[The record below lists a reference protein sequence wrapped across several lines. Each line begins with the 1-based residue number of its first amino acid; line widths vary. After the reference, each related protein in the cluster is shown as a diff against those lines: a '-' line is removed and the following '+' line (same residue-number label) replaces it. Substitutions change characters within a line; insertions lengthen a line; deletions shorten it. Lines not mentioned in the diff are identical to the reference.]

1 MAWDTEAAAQKA
13 EQAYRYVSRTL
24 PPGSDYS
31 LLDSH
36 TDAAYEIEGVGGAVA
51 DAEIVPM
58 QKGGPQT
65 PEGKEVARWNATR
78 HGISSPAPVVPGLEK
93 QEDWQEH
100 REAILEYYSPTGAL
114 QLELAERVALLTWR
128 LRRVTRYEA
137 QAIAISQEQVEDDF
151 HSRESF
157 KASMRGEGIS
167 ATTHPVDIR
176 FEAAYTKR
184 IERAFRRFPQEKPD
198 KILKAEAAGAIVF
211 GAYIAAKK
219 ARGGE
224 LDWEA
229 LELPG
234 ITDDDIYELPA
245 MKVED
250 VRGCI
255 EAFATAASVDPDEL
269 FEGAAYE
276 AGCEARG
283 AAFKKEDMERDL
295 SRKERER
302 ILPDADTLQKI
313 ARYEAHLSRQLYQAL
328 HALDILQGRREAAR

>member
-1 MAWDTEAAAQKA
+1 
-13 EQAYRYVSRTL
+13 
-24 PPGSDYS
+24 
-31 LLDSH
+31 
-36 TDAAYEIEGVGGAVA
+36 
-51 DAEIVPM
+51 
-58 QKGGPQT
+58 
-65 PEGKEVARWNATR
+65 
-78 HGISSPAPVVPGLEK
+78 
-93 QEDWQEH
+93 
-100 REAILEYYSPTGAL
+100 
-114 QLELAERVALLTWR
+114 
-128 LRRVTRYEA
+128 
-137 QAIAISQEQVEDDF
+137 VEDDYQ
-151 HSRESF
+151 SLESLM
-157 KASMRGEGIS
+157 ASMRGEGIA
-167 ATTHPVDIR
+167 ATTHPQDIR

-184 IERAFRRFPQEKPD
+184 TERAFKRFSSEKPE

-219 ARGGE
+219 ALGGE

-234 ITDDDIYELPA
+234 ITEDDDIYELSA

-269 FEGAAYE
+269 FEAAAYE

-302 ILPDADTLQKI
+302 ILPDGDTLQKI

-328 HALDILQGRREAAR
+328 HALEVLRSSAK

>member
-1 MAWDTEAAAQKA
+1 
-13 EQAYRYVSRTL
+13 VNNG
-24 PPGSDYS
+24 PGAS
-31 LLDSH
+31 L
-36 TDAAYEIEGVGGAVA
+36 VP
-51 DAEIVPM
+51 IVR
-58 QKGGPQT
+58 GGPQT
-65 PEGKEVARWNATR
+65 PEGKEAARWNATR
-78 HGISSPAPVVPGLEK
+78 HGISSPSPVVPGLET
-93 QEDWQEH
+93 QEDWQEY
-100 REAILEYYSPTGAL
+100 REAIMEHYSPSGPVMC
-114 QLELAERVALLTWR
+114 ELAERVALLTWR

-137 QAIAISQEQVEDDF
+137 EAIAISQEQVEDDF

-157 KASMRGEGIS
+157 GASMRGEGIA

-176 FEAAYTKR
+176 FEAAYTR
-184 IERAFRRFPQEKPD
+184 RTDRAFRRFPQEKPD
-198 KILKAEAAGAIVF
+198 KVLRAEAAGAIVF
-211 GAYIAAKK
+211 GAYLAAKK

-224 LDWEA
+224 LD
-229 LELPG
+229 LDNLDLPG
-234 ITDDDIYELPA
+234 ITDDDDIYELPA

-269 FEGAAYE
+269 FEAAAYE

-302 ILPDADTLQKI
+302 ILPDGDTLQKI

-328 HALDILQGRREAAR
+328 HALEVLRSSAK

>member
-1 MAWDTEAAAQKA
+1 
-13 EQAYRYVSRTL
+13 VNNG
-24 PPGSDYS
+24 PGAS
-31 LLDSH
+31 L
-36 TDAAYEIEGVGGAVA
+36 VP
-51 DAEIVPM
+51 IVR
-58 QKGGPQT
+58 GGPQT
-65 PEGKEVARWNATR
+65 PEGKEAARWNATR
-78 HGISSPAPVVPGLEK
+78 HGISSPSPVVPGLET
-93 QEDWQEH
+93 QEDWQEY
-100 REAILEYYSPTGAL
+100 REAIMDHYSPSGL
-114 QLELAERVALLTWR
+114 VMCELAERVALLTWR

-137 QAIAISQEQVEDDF
+137 EAIAISQEQVEDDF

-157 KASMRGEGIS
+157 GASMRGEGIA

-176 FEAAYTKR
+176 FEAAYTR
-184 IERAFRRFPQEKPD
+184 RTDRAFRRFPQEKPD
-198 KILKAEAAGAIVF
+198 KVLKAEAAGAIVF
-211 GAYIAAKK
+211 GAYLAAKK

-224 LDWEA
+224 LD
-229 LELPG
+229 LDNLDLPG
-234 ITDDDIYELPA
+234 ITDDDDIYELPA

-269 FEGAAYE
+269 FEAAAYE

-302 ILPDADTLQKI
+302 ILPDGDTLQKI

-328 HALDILQGRREAAR
+328 HALEVLRSSAK

>member
-1 MAWDTEAAAQKA
+1 M
-13 EQAYRYVSRTL
+13 
-24 PPGSDYS
+24 GN
-31 LLDSH
+31 
-36 TDAAYEIEGVGGAVA
+36 GAL
-51 DAEIVPM
+51 VPTVR
-58 QKGGPQT
+58 GGPRTQG
-65 PEGKEVARWNATR
+65 GKEVARWNATS

-93 QEDWQEH
+93 AEDWQEY
-100 REAILEYYSPTGAL
+100 RKAILEHYSPDGPVEH
-114 QLELAERVALLTWR
+114 ELAERVAVLSWR

-137 QAIAISQEQVEDDF
+137 QAIAISQEKVEDDY
-151 HSRESF
+151 HSLASL
-157 KASMRGEGIS
+157 KASMRGEGIA
-167 ATTHPVDIR
+167 ATTHPQDIR

-184 IERAFRRFPQEKPD
+184 TERAFKRFSSEKPD

-211 GAYIAAKK
+211 GAYLAAKK

-229 LELPG
+229 LDLPG
-234 ITDDDIYELPA
+234 ITEDDIYELPA

-250 VRGCI
+250 VSGCI

-269 FEGAAYE
+269 FEAAAYE
-276 AGCEARG
+276 AGCEAGG

-295 SRKERER
+295 SRKQRER

>member
-1 MAWDTEAAAQKA
+1 M
-13 EQAYRYVSRTL
+13 
-24 PPGSDYS
+24 
-31 LLDSH
+31 
-36 TDAAYEIEGVGGAVA
+36 TDNGALVP
-51 DAEIVPM
+51 IVR
-58 QKGGPQT
+58 GGPQT
-65 PEGKEVARWNATR
+65 QKGKEVARWNATR
-78 HGISSPAPVVPGLEK
+78 HGISSPSPVVPGLET
-93 QEDWQEH
+93 QEDWQEY
-100 REAILEYYSPTGAL
+100 REAIMEHYSPSGPVMC
-114 QLELAERVALLTWR
+114 ELAERVALLTWR

-137 QAIAISQEQVEDDF
+137 EAIAISQEQVEDDF
-151 HSRESF
+151 HSRESV
-157 KASMRGEGIS
+157 KASMRGEGIA

-176 FEAAYTKR
+176 FEAAYTR
-184 IERAFRRFPQEKPD
+184 RTDRAFRRFPQEKPD
-198 KILKAEAAGAIVF
+198 KVLKAEAAGAIVF
-211 GAYIAAKK
+211 GAYLAAKK

-224 LDWEA
+224 LD
-229 LELPG
+229 LDNLDLPG

-269 FEGAAYE
+269 FEAAAYE

-302 ILPDADTLQKI
+302 ILPDGDTLQKI

-328 HALDILQGRREAAR
+328 HALEVLRSSAK

>member
-1 MAWDTEAAAQKA
+1 
-13 EQAYRYVSRTL
+13 VNNG
-24 PPGSDYS
+24 PGAS
-31 LLDSH
+31 L
-36 TDAAYEIEGVGGAVA
+36 VP
-51 DAEIVPM
+51 IVR
-58 QKGGPQT
+58 GGPQT
-65 PEGKEVARWNATR
+65 PEGKEAARWNATR
-78 HGISSPAPVVPGLEK
+78 HGISSPSPVVPGLET
-93 QEDWQEH
+93 QEDWQEY
-100 REAILEYYSPTGAL
+100 REAIMDHYSPSGPVMC
-114 QLELAERVALLTWR
+114 ELAERVALLTWR

-137 QAIAISQEQVEDDF
+137 EAIAISQEQVEDDF

-157 KASMRGEGIS
+157 GASMRGEGIA

-176 FEAAYTKR
+176 FEAAYTR
-184 IERAFRRFPQEKPD
+184 RTDRAFRRFPQEKPD
-198 KILKAEAAGAIVF
+198 KVLRAEAAGAIVF
-211 GAYIAAKK
+211 GAYLAAKK

-224 LDWEA
+224 LD
-229 LELPG
+229 LDNLDLPG

-269 FEGAAYE
+269 FEAAAYE

-302 ILPDADTLQKI
+302 ILPDGDTLQKI

-328 HALDILQGRREAAR
+328 HALEVLRSSAK

>member
-1 MAWDTEAAAQKA
+1 VNNGAGA
-13 EQAYRYVSRTL
+13 
-24 PPGSDYS
+24 S
-31 LLDSH
+31 L
-36 TDAAYEIEGVGGAVA
+36 VP
-51 DAEIVPM
+51 IVR
-58 QKGGPQT
+58 GGPQT
-65 PEGKEVARWNATR
+65 QKGKEVARWNATR
-78 HGISSPAPVVPGLEK
+78 HGISSPSPVVPGLET
-93 QEDWQEH
+93 QEDWQEY
-100 REAILEYYSPTGAL
+100 REAIMEHYSPSGPVMC
-114 QLELAERVALLTWR
+114 ELAERVALLTWR

-137 QAIAISQEQVEDDF
+137 EAIAISQDQVEDDF

-157 KASMRGEGIS
+157 GASMRGEGIA

-176 FEAAYTKR
+176 FEAAYTR
-184 IERAFRRFPQEKPD
+184 RTDRAFRRFPQEKPD
-198 KILKAEAAGAIVF
+198 KVLRAEAAGAIVF
-211 GAYIAAKK
+211 GAYLAAKK

-224 LDWEA
+224 LD
-229 LELPG
+229 LDNLDLPG
-234 ITDDDIYELPA
+234 ITDDNIYELPA

-269 FEGAAYE
+269 FEAAAYE

-302 ILPDADTLQKI
+302 ILPDGDTLQKI

-328 HALDILQGRREAAR
+328 HALEVLRSSAK